1 MPFPLFY
8 RVCFII
14 LDICLPFYG
23 IYAHLFAPT
32 LILGSFTP
40 HYVNPPATETQLLL
54 DAIAGF
60 FASLAF
66 LQIVFLYTRPHDLTI
81 WRALEGGT
89 LLVDIFQLGGFT
101 RALIAEGRTDCT
113 LWRSDD
119 WSNIAGYSVI
129 AFIRIAFLMGV
140 GMREQV
146 NRKGKRA

>member
-81 WRALEGGT
+81 CVHWKGAPYWW
-89 LLVDIFQLGGFT
+89 IF
-101 RALIAEGRTDCT
+101 
-113 LWRSDD
+113 
-119 WSNIAGYSVI
+119 SNWEVSQE
-129 AFIRIAFLMGV
+129 L
-140 GMREQV
+140 
-146 NRKGKRA
+146 